1 MPSRHPSSVHK
12 TEHSSQN
19 ALFRV
24 QSDFRQA
31 ELPSVTSED
40 LNLFIALY
48 EKHTG
53 IRLAQGDAT
62 VKAQRLL
69 SLVRLIAPYAE
80 RSSDL
85 EAPAKL

>member
-1 MPSRHPSSVHK
+1 MPPRHPSSAHE

-19 ALFRV
+19 TLLRV
-24 QSDFRQA
+24 QSNFRQA
-31 ELPSVTSED
+31 ELLAVTPED

-62 VKAQRLL
+62 VKAQRLI

-80 RSSDL
+80 RNPDS